1 MRVLGLT
8 VAAAGALLAGCSAP
22 LARTVGP
29 VARRATGSIVRVQ
42 VRDGNATAVRQVPIE
57 DYVAATLIAEVDPP
71 SADAAVLERMFEV
84 QAIISRTYALSQAGR
99 HGREGFDVCSS
110 THCQRYDPSRLRTSR
125 WADLAREAVTR
136 TAGEILWYD
145 AAPARVLY
153 HADCGGHTSDAAAV
167 WGGTPEPYLV
177 AERDEGGA
185 HTRWHLELTREA
197 LREALAADART
208 SAGARLDAI
217 DVVSRDAAGR
227 ASVIDIAG
235 ARPTRVRGETLR
247 EVVTRAL
254 GPKSLRSTLFSVRRT
269 PTGFVFDGRGFG
281 HGVGLCQ
288 AGAFARLEAGASPA
302 AVLKHY
308 FPGTELR

>member
-1 MRVLGLT
+1 MRVR
-8 VAAAGALLAGCSAP
+8 GAVSAIGVLVAGCSTAP
-22 LARTVGP
+22 PRTVGP
-29 VARRATGSIVRVQ
+29 ASQTATVEIVRVQ
-42 VRDGNATAVRQVPIE
+42 VRDGSATAVRDVPVE
-57 DYVAATLIAEVDPP
+57 EYVAGTIIAEVDAS
-71 SADAAVLERMFEV
+71 SADDAVLERMFEV
-84 QAIISRTYALSQAGR
+84 QAIISRTYALSQVGR
-99 HGREGFDVCSS
+99 HGREGFDLCSS
-110 THCQRYDPSRLRTSR
+110 THCQRFDPSRLRTSR

-136 TAGEILWYD
+136 TAGEILRYD

-153 HADCGGHTSDAAAV
+153 HADCGGHTSDAADV

-177 AERDEGGA
+177 AERDDGPA

-208 SAGARLDAI
+208 SAGDRLDRI

-227 ASVIDIAG
+227 ASLVEIAG

-254 GPKSLRSTLFSVRRT
+254 GPRSLRSTLFSVRRT
-269 PTGFVFDGRGFG
+269 RTGFVFDGRGFG

-288 AGAFARLEAGASPA
+288 AGAYARLTSGASPA
-302 AVLKHY
+302 DVLRHY